1 MLNETFSVIFK
12 HCVNK
17 AIDKKK
23 YDLYVTI
30 LQGAMTN
37 KHDEKISFCLISA
50 FASSKLK
57 CLTFDA
63 SLLGFAMLQFSV

>member
-50 FASSKLK
+50 FAS
-57 CLTFDA
+57 
-63 SLLGFAMLQFSV
+63 M